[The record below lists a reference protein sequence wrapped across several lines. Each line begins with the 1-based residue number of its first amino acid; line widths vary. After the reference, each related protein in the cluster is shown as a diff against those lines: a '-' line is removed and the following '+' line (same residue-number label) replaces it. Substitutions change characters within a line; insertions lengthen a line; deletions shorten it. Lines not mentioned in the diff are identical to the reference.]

1 MSEKITSSSVSLREK
16 LGTLVKKLLRYM
28 DDNKNIIFQFSALV
42 QEATNILKDTRRSL
56 EIIYYFEGLGIIT
69 RVTEQHVVFVGLRG
83 MIRKLYEYETDPNSL
98 KINASCEVLIKQNE
112 DIQSNKT
119 MSVKGYILG
128 GNLLANIFYKLIY
141 EKETVIKS
149 NVQDM
154 VEAFMMQQKDMNA
167 KNFVQESLNIL
178 TNLGLIEKDEST
190 EVITYIGPDLRCY

>member
-149 NVQDM
+149 NV
-154 VEAFMMQQKDMNA
+154 
-167 KNFVQESLNIL
+167 
-178 TNLGLIEKDEST
+178 
-190 EVITYIGPDLRCY
+190 